1 MKKTG
6 EFLKKTREEK
16 GLSIHEIGLSLKINS
31 KILKAIEEGDAK
43 NLPAKTFL
51 RGFVQSYA
59 QYLKLNPTEV
69 LKIFS
74 DEMGSTRPEIQLD
87 PDETTSRSDSKT
99 EKVQE
104 PKTTTH
110 TDTTAFSSAKMDQ
123 ARAQR
128 KEKFSPADTKY
139 KNGMVMGVVALLLGG
154 ILLTKKIIDRYQN
167 EAEVPASTQEMVKEP
182 LDNADSTS
190 PDATSNSAGQN
201 AIGPIHGPEQNPALT
216 TATAGGVAKTNSSPA
231 PAPSVSS
238 TAPVT
243 TTPSTLATA
252 QNPAAPK
259 VVKTPEVKV
268 NPPAA
273 PAVAPVSAAP
283 AVAPVSAATAVTT
296 APVVA
301 KEKNVEL
308 IFEAMDNVEIELQT
322 SQGKTEK
329 IKLVAEQIHRFKT
342 RAGLKVSISN
352 GGAVNIIVNGKD
364 AGVPGVLGQP
374 VKLTY

>member
-31 KILKAIEEGDAK
+31 KILKAIEEGDPK

-59 QYLKLNPTEV
+59 QYLKLNPNEV

-87 PDETTSRSDSKT
+87 PVETTSRSDSKT
-99 EKVQE
+99 EKK
-104 PKTTTH
+104 PASATTTH
-110 TDTTAFSSAKMDQ
+110 TDTTAFSSARMEQ
-123 ARAQR
+123 ARAER

-167 EAEVPASTQEMVKEP
+167 EADVPASTQEMVKEP
-182 LDNADSTS
+182 LNNADSAS
-190 PDATSNSAGQN
+190 GDATSNTTSQN

-231 PAPSVSS
+231 PSTSS
-238 TAPVT
+238 TGPLSTTNATPTAAAAPV
-243 TTPSTLATA
+243 A
-252 QNPAAPK
+252 QK
-259 VVKTPEVKV
+259 VVKAPEVKV
-268 NPPAA
+268 NTPAA
-273 PAVAPVSAAP
+273 PVVAPVSAP
-283 AVAPVSAATAVTT
+283 TTATT